1 MQLIKKL
8 KFYRYKNYN
17 GIFAI
22 YTNVNIK
29 YCRKYMQFVRLC
41 NTILKKDVT
50 SFYLIINRCSP

>member
-8 KFYRYKNYN
+8 KFYRDKNYN

-29 YCRKYMQFVRLC
+29 YCRKYIQFVRLC
-41 NTILKKDVT
+41 NTILKKM
-50 SFYLIINRCSP
+50 